1 LLGEISLNIN
11 VLKIERARNVNHEA
25 CSFLPRSGSVQQ
37 GDNVRRNGDRM
48 VNWDALGA
56 IGEIVGAV
64 LVLATLVYLASQI
77 RQTNEISRFGTT
89 KDIMVKFDLLN
100 DRLVADSGLRHALHT
115 SEPLTEEEKDLPY
128 SFVNMW
134 ANTWIIC
141 QSAHDNGP
149 IDDGFYLTAKKD
161 VLVEIDRWRNIGPFV
176 NQFLD
181 NFPVFR
187 DYEIFEELRRKS
199 S

>member
-1 LLGEISLNIN
+1 
-11 VLKIERARNVNHEA
+11 
-25 CSFLPRSGSVQQ
+25 
-37 GDNVRRNGDRM
+37 

-64 LVLATLVYLASQI
+64 MVLATLVYLASQI

-100 DRLVADSGLRHALHT
+100 DRLLADPALRHALHT
-115 SEPLTEEEKDLPY
+115 AEPLTEEQEDMLY
-128 SFVNMW
+128 SFANMW

-141 QSAHDNGP
+141 QSAYENGLV
-149 IDDGFYLTAKKD
+149 DDGFYLTAKKD
-161 VLVEIDRWRNIGPFV
+161 VSVEIKRWRNIGPFV
-176 NQFLD
+176 KKFLD

-187 DYEIFEELRRKS
+187 DYEIFEDLKQ
-199 S
+199 